1 MGRIDRLAER
11 YERYI
16 SLPWEKDLAGAQR
29 VIFVVYDKADE
40 RRLRARR
47 TLFKIS
53 DRAVPA
59 TIGSSAI

>member
-29 VIFVVYDKADE
+29 VIFVVYDKAHE
-40 RRLRARR
+40 RRLR
-47 TLFKIS
+47 
-53 DRAVPA
+53 RAGHSSRLRPIVPA